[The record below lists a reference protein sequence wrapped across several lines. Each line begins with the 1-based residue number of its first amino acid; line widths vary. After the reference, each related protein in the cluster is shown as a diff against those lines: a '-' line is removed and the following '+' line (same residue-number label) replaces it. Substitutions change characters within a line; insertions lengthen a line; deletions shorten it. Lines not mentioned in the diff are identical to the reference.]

1 MKEIIKWLR
10 KVEELACETYLQA
23 SSMYEDNG
31 NLTAFLKD
39 IAEEE
44 AWHYHVI
51 GSAASLLEEEP
62 ELFPVIVLDE
72 ETSSRIVNYFFELQE
87 GLDNNSFSQ
96 DELLRRIVEVEMS
109 EWNDIFVYVVN
120 SLRAKKHEFKY
131 PAIRLQ
137 SHLLKIRKYLSITN
151 QTHDILSHISTL
163 PPVWVEKILIV
174 EDEHMIS
181 ELIKSL
187 LNRDGDIDIAENGAE
202 ALELLKNKYYKL
214 IISDIEMPV
223 MDGLSFYQE
232 AKKHYPNL
240 QNRFL
245 FITGN
250 LSSDRQNFIDSEGIP
265 VLTKP
270 MKIADLQ
277 NICSKKLFQE

>member
-10 KVEELACETYLQA
+10 EVEDLACETYLQA
-23 SSMYEDNG
+23 SSMYKDNQ
-31 NLTAFLKD
+31 NLSGFLKD

-62 ELFPVIVLDE
+62 GLLSAVDLDK
-72 ETSSRIVNYFFELQE
+72 ETSNRILNYFFELRD

-96 DELLRRIVEVEMS
+96 DELLKRIVEVEMS

-120 SLRAKKHEFKY
+120 SLRAKKQEFKY
-131 PAIRLQ
+131 PAIRMQ
-137 SHLLKIRKYLSITN
+137 SHLLKIRKYLGLVE
-151 QTHDILSHISTL
+151 QRRDILSNISTL

-174 EDEHMIS
+174 EDERLIS
-181 ELIKSL
+181 ELMKSM
-187 LNRDGDIDIAENGAE
+187 LNRDGDVDIAENGAD

-240 QNRFL
+240 QERFL

-250 LSSDRQNFIDSEGIP
+250 LSNKRQNFIDSEGVP

-270 MKIADLQ
+270 MKIAELQ
-277 NICSKKLFQE
+277 DICSKILLKE